1 MAEAPASKKVQPLTI
16 RERIFMSELFR
27 NGMNQTAAYEAMMV
41 SLGKPMPEKSTAEKQ
56 GWRMRRRIC
65 ERSDFKAILAE
76 RGIDQVTLADDLN
89 RLRTI
94 KRPAFSRDGELVGEF
109 DDGQTQLGAAKLIGD
124 ALDAINQK
132 TSVELT
138 GNLSIGLPPPPP
150 APDPTEAPGA

>member
-1 MAEAPASKKVQPLTI
+1 MANADRAGKRRNLTV
-16 RERIFMSELFR
+16 RERAFLSELFAHGL
-27 NGMNQTAAYEAMMV
+27 NATDAYEAMMAKMGRPV
-41 SLGKPMPEKSTAEKQ
+41 ERSTAESQ
-56 GWRMRRRIC
+56 GCRMRKRIC
-65 ERSDFKAILAE
+65 DTAEFREILSGN
-76 RGIDQVTLADDLN
+76 GIDQVTLASDLN

-150 APDPTEAPGA
+150 ALDPTEAPGA